1 MDKKLNPT
9 EKANFTKAFIEAIEL
24 PAEGQRAIFRDAKV
38 PGLQLRV
45 TANGIKTF
53 FSRRRIKGGESE
65 RITLGRFPDM
75 SIEQAR
81 KKADAVNA
89 EVSEGKNPAE
99 VKRALRAELTFG
111 ELFNDYLDRHAKIKK
126 RLWEKEEGRY
136 HLYLEKPLGKK
147 RLSDISRD
155 DIKKLH
161 DDVTKQIKIPKQTKK
176 TDDTKKKED
185 KKPEYKSGATANRVL
200 ALASTVFTWGID
212 SGECVSNPAKGI
224 KRYKERSRER
234 FLQADEMPKFFEALS
249 TEPNPDIRDYV
260 LLSLLTGA
268 RRGNVLSMRW
278 DDVSFERKEWRITL
292 TKNNQPQTVP
302 LGAETLEVLKSRK
315 IKQEKQAKK
324 DKETPSDFV
333 FPGEGKTGH
342 LIEPCRGWVRILKS
356 AGIKDL
362 HLHDLRRTFGSWQAR
377 TGASL
382 IVIGKSLNHKSQATT
397 QIYSRLDLDPVR
409 KSVETATSAILEAAG
424 VKKTAKVTMSKKKGV
439 K

>member
-1 MDKKLNPT
+1 MSRKV
-9 EKANFTKAFIEAIEL
+9 NFTKAVIEAAET
-24 PAEGQRAIFRDAKV
+24 PPEGQRHVLMDSKTA
-38 PGLQLRV
+38 GLQCRISHTGV
-45 TANGIKTF
+45 KTF
-53 FSRRRIKGGESE
+53 SVYRRTKGGVPE
-65 RITLGRFPDM
+65 RITLGRYPDL

-81 KKADAVNA
+81 KMAMTTNTAIA
-89 EVSEGKNPAE
+89 EGKNPAQ
-99 VKRALRAELTFG
+99 VKREHKAELTFG
-111 ELFNDYLDRHAKIKK
+111 DLFDDYLNKHAKIKK

-147 RLSDISRD
+147 RLSDITRD
-155 DIKKLH
+155 DIKRLH
-161 DDVTKQIKIPKQTKK
+161 DDVTKQVKVSKQVKQAKK
-176 TDDTKKKED
+176 KDDQEKKED

-278 DDVSFERKEWRITL
+278 DDVAFERKEWRIIR
-292 TKNNQPQTVP
+292 TKNNEPQTVP
-302 LGAETLEVLKSRK
+302 LGAETLHILESRK
-315 IKQEKQAKK
+315 FEQEKQAKK
-324 DKETPSDFV
+324 DKVSPPDFV

-342 LIEPCRGWVRILKS
+342 LIEPCRGWVRILKA

-397 QIYSRLDLDPVR
+397 QIYSRLDIDPVR
-409 KSVETATSAILEAAG
+409 KSVETATGAILAAAG
-424 VKKTAKVTMSKKKGV
+424 VKQTAVIKQFKKRKR
-439 K
+439 